1 MTTAPQEIHPTS
13 PINTGIQARY
23 LHGNTGVLG
32 LCASVSHSLDSILR
46 SIFYVLQGSV
56 IHNASFHERFNRIM
70 YPGLTILYLYSL
82 SWSLTGSSYETWFR
96 WLYSKHNFFKSI
108 SRNLVNRPTSIP
120 LRVSNVLV
128 CDVAQRQQLIPPTVS
143 ADFVVAFDF
152 YSKANGCV
160 AGRV

>member
-1 MTTAPQEIHPTS
+1 
-13 PINTGIQARY
+13 
-23 LHGNTGVLG
+23 
-32 LCASVSHSLDSILR
+32 
-46 SIFYVLQGSV
+46 V

-82 SWSLTGSSYETWFR
+82 SWSLR